1 MLLLDFYYISKG
13 LWRTTIST
21 LSPTTFL
28 FLIWRLRLH
37 QPVCREVDSSLFD
50 ITIPRKLIIS
60 STTFEEQ
67 SVYKFLIILKTNPSL
82 CKLILASV
90 LWRNQEFLIV
100 IFELKSALC
109 IIISREAILKYF
121 ILLCCIDEGVLQYC
135 MCSFA
140 KIPPPYYKK
149 TKRTHS
155 DLLRILVNK
164 FKIKIVWLMRLL
176 CSVNFHFETVFSFK
190 LTHLDWKHIASWCCF
205 AISKHKNHISWV
217 SSSQW
222 LDCIILLKFH
232 QIPLKRMI
240 SLQWPGSIVEFKVD
254 L

>member
-1 MLLLDFYYISKG
+1 MNEPPFLRYHQQHFYFWPEDYNYINPFVEKWIVHFSTSQFQENWSYHQQLLKNNQCTNF
-13 LWRTTIST
+13 
-21 LSPTTFL
+21 
-28 FLIWRLRLH
+28 
-37 QPVCREVDSSLFD
+37 SSF
-50 ITIPRKLIIS
+50 S
-60 STTFEEQ
+60 
-67 SVYKFLIILKTNPSL
+67 TNPSL

-90 LWRNQEFLIV
+90 LWRNQEFLNV

-140 KIPPPYYKK
+140 KIQPPLLQK
-149 TKRTHS
+149 TKCTHS

-164 FKIKIVWLMRLL
+164 FKIKIVWLMRPL

-232 QIPLKRMI
+232 QIPLKHMI